1 MCCEAT
7 DALLEYI
14 RRSLGLTG
22 LRGLN
27 APRRLKLRVPVLK
40 EWLLKQ
46 GQKLL
51 SDSIPDWDPVRKPT
65 GRWKGWEI
73 IHLKPIMDEKAVERQ
88 AKRSLMAGERDQAG
102 DAMGELIESRHAA
115 ALQGLKALKGCTE
128 DTPPSSQAVAV
139 IDDTAA
145 AAASSDGTGTGEE
158 ESGDDVD
165 VTDVGARKPA
175 EAKPLNVIRALNLAD
190 QMQELLTNLVPE
202 GNEQVLAVQHAQQA
216 ANALRS
222 TLQTLALAKCLVRTD
237 NRMHL
242 EPRSR
247 SSSQGSVVVEA
258 RPAAAA
264 GSQKEDDEQN
274 WSPLQSAALDEALN
288 NGLITSSQISI
299 SGLEGSQLSQGV
311 ADEPSSQVL
320 VVGLLGGASQELA
333 FQEGDSRDA
342 NGPANIPP
350 ERQAASQ
357 DRVSSQEADEA
368 EALSALVGA
377 SFIPLV
383 APSSSFENPIYSPP
397 FAPHQQPP
405 CQSIDHRASELTA
418 EGIKVET
425 GCVQATW
432 T

>member
-14 RRSLGLTG
+14 RRSLGLNG

-65 GRWKGWEI
+65 GRWKAWEI

-128 DTPPSSQAVAV
+128 DTPPSSQGVAVTAVAV
-139 IDDTAA
+139 MDDTAA
-145 AAASSDGTGTGEE
+145 AAAGGEGSGEE
-158 ESGDDVD
+158 ESVDDVD
-165 VTDVGARKPA
+165 VPDVDAREPA

-202 GNEQVLAVQHAQQA
+202 GNGQLLAVQHAQQA
-216 ANALRS
+216 ADTLRS
-222 TLQTLALAKCLVRTD
+222 ALQTLAFAD
-237 NRMHL
+237 
-242 EPRSR
+242 
-247 SSSQGSVVVEA
+247 
-258 RPAAAA
+258 
-264 GSQKEDDEQN
+264 
-274 WSPLQSAALDEALN
+274 
-288 NGLITSSQISI
+288 LISSSQISI

-320 VVGLLGGASQELA
+320 VVGLTSGASQELA
-333 FQEGDSRDA
+333 FQEGGSRTA
-342 NGPANIPP
+342 NGPANSPP
-350 ERQAASQ
+350 ECQGASQ

-377 SFIPLV
+377 SLIPQV
-383 APSSSFENPIYSPP
+383 APPSPFEHPAYSPP
-397 FAPHQQPP
+397 SFAPHQPP
-405 CQSIDHRASELTA
+405 PRQSIDYRASELTA

-425 GCVQATW
+425 GYMQATGA
-432 T
+432 